1 MPRLQGK
8 VALVTGAAMGIGEAA
23 ARAMAREGAA
33 VVLADIDET
42 EGPAAAEAIGKEGG
56 RAHFV
61 KCDVGST
68 AEVRAAVETTV
79 ERFGKLDVLFNN
91 AGVAIS
97 GSAGEMS
104 EDDWDRVVNVNLTGV
119 WRGMRFAIPEMLKA
133 GGGSIINNSSVQ
145 GLVGFE
151 GWAGY
156 AATKGGINA
165 LTRQAAVD
173 YAKRGIR
180 VNAIAPGTIMTP
192 MNKRI
197 FDTHPEPQKLIDTWN
212 AMHPVGRFGE
222 AVEVAAAVVFL
233 ASDESSFITGEIIR
247 VDGGMCIKGG

>member
-33 VVLADIDET
+33 VIVADIDEAAGRAT
-42 EGPAAAEAIGKEGG
+42 AAAIEKEGG
-56 RAHFV
+56 CAAFV
-61 KCDVGST
+61 RCDVGRS
-68 AEVRAAVETTV
+68 ADVQAAVRTAV
-79 ERFGKLDVLFNN
+79 DRFGKLDVLFNN

-104 EDDWDRVVNVNLTGV
+104 EENWDRVININLTGV
-119 WRGMRFAIPEMLKA
+119 WRGMRYAIPEMLRA

-151 GWAGY
+151 NWAGY
-156 AATKGGINA
+156 AASKGGINA

-197 FDTHPEPQKLIDTWN
+197 FDTHPEPQKLLQTWN
-212 AMHPVGRFGE
+212 EMHPVGRFGE
-222 AVEVAAAVVFL
+222 PEEVAGAVVFL
-233 ASDESSFITGEIIR
+233 ASDESSFITGEVLR